1 MKKKLIMILAAPLVI
16 LGLYFGL
23 VYGYINPMVKG
34 LDIHINGGTFIT
46 NINKYV
52 IKVGDRVNIS
62 MGDYIV
68 VPNFSKKPK
77 LMVAVLDQ
85 NNILKVEGNQ
95 LTALKKGYSS
105 IGILNKNRVLRKV
118 AIMVVDPKISNM
130 EIALES
136 PLEYYGDSTRV
147 NSKVD
152 IEKYKKLEKG
162 YKLTYSST
170 QPNILKI
177 NGDQISAVGVGE
189 TRLIARYGRQEIQS
203 NIKILPRVDELELP
217 KSISIEE
224 GQTGHA
230 SANIKVSPQGS
241 RSVINYRVDK
251 NSDDER
257 WDSNLVTQYGDS
269 GLEKQYGIVVDKNGN
284 IQANRP
290 GIYKLKVRSGRKSDS
305 TFVHVTEKK
314 FENLDVQNL
323 NYSSKIDKDKLKLEL
338 GWDHNKRIKSYRMYI
353 KKGDGDFELQ
363 DIIKTDSFKAIPK
376 NRISI
381 NKYLDLGEDKSYKYE
396 LYLVGISGDNMTRKS
411 NTLVIDSSNRSGFQE
426 KAPEKLDYK
435 INHEDRSI
443 EFKWAKMNGAV
454 NYRIYS
460 VDKQSKEKFY
470 RLEAKNIVNDHT
482 TIEANDDNMNRDYY
496 LVGVNEV
503 GEVSMSSKA
512 INIKHNFNID
522 K

>member
-1 MKKKLIMILAAPLVI
+1 
-16 LGLYFGL
+16 
-23 VYGYINPMVKG
+23 
-34 LDIHINGGTFIT
+34 
-46 NINKYV
+46 
-52 IKVGDRVNIS
+52 
-62 MGDYIV
+62 
-68 VPNFSKKPK
+68 
-77 LMVAVLDQ
+77 
-85 NNILKVEGNQ
+85 
-95 LTALKKGYSS
+95 
-105 IGILNKNRVLRKV
+105 
-118 AIMVVDPKISNM
+118 
-130 EIALES
+130 
-136 PLEYYGDSTRV
+136 
-147 NSKVD
+147 
-152 IEKYKKLEKG
+152 
-162 YKLTYSST
+162 
-170 QPNILKI
+170 
-177 NGDQISAVGVGE
+177 
-189 TRLIARYGRQEIQS
+189 IQS

>member
-1 MKKKLIMILAAPLVI
+1 MKRKIIAILVTPLVL

-23 VYGYINPMVKG
+23 VFGYINPMVKG

-52 IKVGDRVNIS
+52 VKVGDRVNLS

-77 LMVAVLDQ
+77 LTVAVLDQ

-95 LTALKKGYSS
+95 LIALKEGYSS
-105 IGILNKNRVLRKV
+105 IGVLNKNRVLRKV
-118 AIMVVDPKISNM
+118 AIMVVNPKISNM

-177 NGDQISAVGVGE
+177 KGNHIFAVGVGE

-203 NIKILPRVDELELP
+203 NIKILPRVDDLSLP
-217 KSISIEE
+217 KSINIEE
-224 GQTGHA
+224 DGRGDA
-230 SANIKVSPQGS
+230 SPNIKVSPQGS
-241 RSVINYRVDK
+241 KTLVNYRVDN
-251 NSDDER
+251 NSDDDR
-257 WDSNLVTQYGDS
+257 WDSNLLVHYGDS
-269 GLEKQYGIVVDKNGN
+269 GLEKEYGIVVDKNGK
-284 IQANRP
+284 IQANRK
-290 GIYKLKVRSGRKSDS
+290 GIYKLRARAGRKSDY

-314 FENLDVQNL
+314 FENIEVKNL
-323 NYSSKIDKDKLKLEL
+323 NYSSKIEGDKLKLEL
-338 GWDHNKRIKSYRMYI
+338 GWDHDKRVKSYRFYI
-353 KKGDGDFELQ
+353 KKNYGEFELK
-363 DIIKTDSFKAIPK
+363 DIIKVDSFKTIPK

-381 NKYLDLGEDKSYKYE
+381 NKYLNMDYNDQYRYE
-396 LYLVGISGDNMTRKS
+396 IYLVGVSDEMHTKKS
-411 NTLVIDSSNRSGFQE
+411 NTLVIDSEKNSGFQ
-426 KAPEKLDYK
+426 KSLPQKLDYIIDQDEK
-435 INHEDRSI
+435 AI
-443 EFKWAKMNGAV
+443 EFKWAKMPGALS
-454 NYRIYS
+454 YRIYS
-460 VDKQSKEKFY
+460 VDKQSKEKYY
-470 RLEAKNIVNDHT
+470 RLEAKNIVNNHT
-482 TIEANDDNMNRDYY
+482 IIKANDDDMDREYY
-496 LVGVNEV
+496 LVAINGN
-503 GEVSMSSKA
+503 GEVSSPSKPL
-512 INIKHNFNID
+512 NIKHNFSIG

>member
-177 NGDQISAVGVGE
+177 DGDQISAVGVGE

-426 KAPEKLDYK
+426 KA
-435 INHEDRSI
+435 
-443 EFKWAKMNGAV
+443 
-454 NYRIYS
+454 
-460 VDKQSKEKFY
+460 
-470 RLEAKNIVNDHT
+470 
-482 TIEANDDNMNRDYY
+482 
-496 LVGVNEV
+496 
-503 GEVSMSSKA
+503 
-512 INIKHNFNID
+512 
-522 K
+522 